1 MNSTP
6 DLQDIVFDT
15 LESMSVQT
23 VIHYEDNNMRDA
35 AAILAEWTDT
45 ADQCILTHYLA
56 DTTETLEEELMYIII
71 DEQIKELGLG
81 SFTFVPEEL
90 PINEQ
95 WHSPQNNA

>member
-1 MNSTP
+1 
-6 DLQDIVFDT
+6 
-15 LESMSVQT
+15 MSVQAVT
-23 VIHYEDNNMRDA
+23 HYDDNNMRDA
-35 AAILAEWTDT
+35 IAILEEWTDE

-71 DEQIKELGLG
+71 DTQIKELGLG

-95 WHSPQNNA
+95 

>member
-6 DLQDIVFDT
+6 DLNDIVFDT
-15 LESMSVQT
+15 LETMSVQT
-23 VIHYEDNNMRDA
+23 VNHYEDNNMRDA
-35 AAILAEWTDT
+35 AAILEEWTDE

-56 DTTETLEEELMYIII
+56 DTTETLEKELMYIIVDDI
-71 DEQIKELGLG
+71 FKELGLG

-95 WHSPQNNA
+95 